1 MTNPLMQK
9 WAKIL
14 VHYSVPVNPGNS
26 VVIMG
31 GVEAEPL
38 LRAVYAEVVAAGGHP
53 VMVPTFTGIESS
65 LLNHGSD
72 DQLTW
77 LDPIERYWRENADVA
92 IRIVADSNTRALSNV
107 DPARQAIYQGAR
119 RPLVDTFIRREI
131 AGTLRWTITQYPTDA
146 FAQDAEMS
154 TEDFAAFV
162 FNACKL
168 DTADPVAAWTEQS
181 HKQQILVDWL
191 TGKREI
197 RLTGPGTDLTV
208 DVTGRTWINA
218 DGHKNF
224 PDGEVFTGPVET
236 GAEGHVTFDMP
247 AMTQGRRVEGIR
259 LKFENGKVVDAT
271 AASNEEFLL
280 QQLDIDD
287 GARYLGEF
295 AFGTNFG
302 IQQFTGQLLFDE
314 KIGGT
319 VHMALGAG
327 LPTTGN
333 TNQSAIHW
341 DMICDLRQGGRVTV
355 DGEPFLVDGS
365 YLLWQSD

>member
-1 MTNPLMQK
+1 MMKK
-9 WAKIL
+9 WAETL
-14 VHYSVPVNPGNS
+14 VNFSAPVKPGNT
-26 VVIMG
+26 VVITG

-38 LRAVYAEVVAAGGHP
+38 LRAVYAEVVAAGGYP
-53 VMVPTFTGIESS
+53 VMVPQFTGIEAN

-77 LDPIERYWRENADVA
+77 LSPIERYWRETADVA
-92 IRIVADSNTRALSNV
+92 IRIVADSNTRALSSV
-107 DPARQAIYQGAR
+107 DPARQARFQSAR
-119 RPLVDTFIRREI
+119 RPLIDTFMQREI

-162 FNACKL
+162 FGACKL
-168 DTADPVAAWTEQS
+168 DLDDPVAAWNEQS
-181 HKQQILVDWL
+181 QKQQILVDWL
-191 TGKREI
+191 TGKQEVH
-197 RLTGPGTDLTV
+197 LTGPGTDLNV

-218 DGHKNF
+218 DGRKNF

-236 GAEGHVTFDMP
+236 GTDGYVTFDMP
-247 AMTQGRRVEGIR
+247 AITNGRAVEGIR
-259 LKFENGKVVDAT
+259 LAFQNGKVVDAT
-271 AASNEEFLL
+271 AAKNEEFLI

-287 GARYLGEF
+287 GARILGEF

-302 IQQFTGQLLFDE
+302 IQRFTGQLLFDE

-319 VHMALGAG
+319 VHMAVGAG

-341 DMICDLRQGGRVTV
+341 DMICDLRNGGRVTV
-355 DGEPFLVDGS
+355 DGEPFLVDGR
-365 YLLWQSD
+365 YLLWEPE

>member
-9 WAKIL
+9 WAATL
-14 VHYSVPVNPGNS
+14 VHFSAPVEPGNS
-26 VVIMG
+26 VLIMG
-31 GVEAEPL
+31 GVDAEPL
-38 LRAVYAEVVAAGGHP
+38 LRAVYTEVVAAGGHP
-53 VMVPTFTGIESS
+53 VIVPTFTGIEAS
-65 LLNHGSD
+65 LLNDSAG

-77 LDPIERYWRENADVA
+77 ITPIERYWRETADVV
-92 IRIVADSNTRALSNV
+92 IRVIADSNTRALSGV
-107 DPARQAIYQGAR
+107 DPARQAVFQGAR
-119 RPLVDTFIRREI
+119 RPLIDTFIQREI

-154 TEDFAAFV
+154 TEDFEHFV

-168 DTADPVAAWTEQS
+168 DQDDPVAAWNEQS
-181 HKQQILVDWL
+181 TKQQILVDWL
-191 TGKREI
+191 TGKQEVH
-197 RLTGPGTDLTV
+197 LTGPGTDLKV

-218 DGHKNF
+218 DGHKNV

-236 GAEGHVTFDMP
+236 GAEGYVTFDMP
-247 AMTQGRRVEGIR
+247 AMTQGRAVEGIR
-259 LKFENGKVVDAT
+259 LAFQNGKVVEANAT
-271 AASNEEFLL
+271 KNEEFLL

-287 GARYLGEF
+287 GARILGEF

-302 IQQFTGQLLFDE
+302 IQRFTGQLLFDE

-319 VHMALGAG
+319 VHMAVGTG

-341 DMICDLRQGGRVTV
+341 DMICDLRNGGRVTI
-355 DGEPFLVDGS
+355 DGEPFLVDGK
-365 YLLWQSD
+365 YLLWEK